1 MYTSDYVLDEVITLP
16 YRRESFEEAT
26 QFINGIFGAVQIA
39 HLIIERITSARFSAA
54 WELRQRFHDKP
65 KISFTDLTSF
75 TLMQELGLTDVLTE
89 DEHFTQ
95 VGLGLQRV
103 HSRAGRCVVASRAS
117 IASIESIASSCRV
130 RERAKGEKRGK
141 GATGAG

>member
-1 MYTSDYVLDEVITLP
+1 MAGPVFVDTWGWIALGHGQDPRYLEIKGFYQAVRRAARRVYTSDYVLDEVITLL
-16 YRRESFEEAT
+16 YRRASFEEAT
-26 QFINGIFGAVQIA
+26 QFINGIFGAVQIG

-54 WELRQRFHDKP
+54 WELRRRFHDKA
-65 KISFTDLTSF
+65 KISFTDLPSF

-103 HSRAGRCVVASRAS
+103 P
-117 IASIESIASSCRV
+117 
-130 RERAKGEKRGK
+130 
-141 GATGAG
+141 